1 MNIVEY
7 NIHEL
12 KPASYNPRTL
22 SEKQFVELKESMEKF
37 GTMEPAIINVHPG
50 REGIIISG
58 HQRLKIAESLGLDV
72 YPCVEVDLPEN
83 EEKEL
88 NIRMNK
94 NTGSWDFDVLANQFD
109 MGDLMEWGF
118 EEEELI
124 GKGEGEEGGGEDPGA
139 GALPDKPKTELGR
152 IYQLGNHFLMCG
164 DSFDNNSLKLLMKNE
179 KAAMCFTSPPYNVGT
194 NSKLSASDLAKSE
207 RDGQK
212 YQEFDDN
219 IPDFQQFLMDMTQ
232 NAMEFS
238 EYFFCNIQML
248 ANNMV
253 DIVHWIDYYA
263 DFLAEV
269 MIWNKGFG
277 QPAMAER
284 VCNSAFEFIY
294 IFSDD
299 PSRAIG
305 TRNFRGTIPNIFEIG
320 SNTKNEYASI
330 HNAVFPLELPALF
343 LDGFTNKGEI
353 ILDIFGGT
361 GTTLIACEQ
370 TGRHCRMM
378 ELDPQYV
385 QVIIERWERMTNET
399 AIDIESGKKWDEL
412 NA

>member
-124 GKGEGEEGGGEDPGA
+124 GRGEDGGEGGGEAPGA
-139 GALPDKPKTELGR
+139 GALPKQPKPELGR
-152 IYQLGNHFLMCG
+152 IYQLGRHILMCG
-164 DSFDNNSLKLLMKNE
+164 DATDESDVKRLMGSD
-179 KAAMCFTSPPYNVGT
+179 KADMVFTDPPYGIGLDKEGQTLGKSKQYGAVLNDDSTAVAKKAIDIIFGLDIPLIFIWGGNYFADILPPVPSWIIWDKQGGKHVTYADCEMAWT
-194 NSKLSASDLAKSE
+194 NSGKPARIFLHIWDGFRRDSE
-207 RDGQK
+207 KGEERTHPTQK
-212 YQEFDDN
+212 
-219 IPDFQQFLMDMTQ
+219 P
-232 NAMEFS
+232 
-238 EYFFCNIQML
+238 
-248 ANNMV
+248 V
-253 DIVHWIDYYA
+253 
-263 DFLAEV
+263 
-269 MIWNKGFG
+269 
-277 QPAMAER
+277 
-284 VCNSAFEFIY
+284 
-294 IFSDD
+294 
-299 PSRAIG
+299 
-305 TRNFRGTIPNIFEIG
+305 
-320 SNTKNEYASI
+320 
-330 HNAVFPLELPALF
+330 ALF
-343 LDGFTNKGEI
+343 VECMREMSKEAIIVLD
-353 ILDIFGGT
+353 LFGGSGST
-361 GTTLIACEQ
+361 IIACEQ

-385 QVIIERWERMTNET
+385 QVIIERWEKMTDET
-399 AIDIESGKKWDEL
+399 AIDIESGKKWDEVD
-412 NA
+412 A